1 MVNLSDTAGIRR
13 ATDAVEKIGIERTK
27 SEIENADIVIHVQS
41 ATNQIKIPARPATNE
56 IYVVN
61 KSDIGKKTPIHGAI
75 YVSTKTGNGIKK
87 LIAAINKKI
96 ARIAMTAESG
106 VAVNAR
112 TRELL
117 TDAANELKNALTA
130 GTENYDIFAEHTR
143 RAADA
148 IGKILGTITA
158 TEVLDATFSQLC
170 LGK

>member
-1 MVNLSDTAGIRR
+1 
-13 ATDAVEKIGIERTK
+13 
-27 SEIENADIVIHVQS
+27 
-41 ATNQIKIPARPATNE
+41 
-56 IYVVN
+56 
-61 KSDIGKKTPIHGAI
+61 
-75 YVSTKTGNGIKK
+75 
-87 LIAAINKKI
+87 
-96 ARIAMTAESG
+96 MTAESG

-130 GTENYDIFAEHTR
+130 GTKNYDIFAEHTR